1 MGPFI
6 PSFHPD
12 DYPHFLRE
20 DKKME
25 LKIYGRDET
34 GRKAVVKTYKAESYD
49 LEFGIIDDVA
59 AVVNLDELKTGSN
72 AELLKIAGEAVIKS
86 MDTVKGLMMDIFPG
100 LTAEELRHVKVR
112 DMGAVLIDVIAFTFG
127 ELKKF
132 DNGKNA

>member
-1 MGPFI
+1 
-6 PSFHPD
+6 
-12 DYPHFLRE
+12 
-20 DKKME
+20 ME

-34 GRKAVVKTYKAESYD
+34 GRKAVVKTYRAESYD

-112 DMGAVLIDVIAFTFG
+112 DMGAALIDVIAFTFG